1 MKKFKILIIDDIQE
15 NIFSLITILEQNPH
29 FELKGISSAI
39 KALSYIDQQVV
50 DLILCDVQMPNMDG
64 FEFVSIIRLR
74 KKTANIPVIFVS
86 AHKKESA
93 FFQKSKELGA
103 IDYLVKPID
112 ADELVHRLNTYHKFA
127 MREHE
132 KIKELNELNSKLSQN
147 NSFLQSL
154 EEKVT
159 ERTRELNTILT
170 LSPDGF
176 VLVSADNHIHYINPA
191 FLNMTGLQLDKL
203 IGKPAEIF
211 IESMASLFDPSK
223 MVDVK
228 CIGEED
234 GEQMVYLSRP
244 TALILH
250 CNIRTMYGPEGEK
263 DGQVLYF
270 RDVTHEI
277 EIDRMKS
284 DFLSTA
290 AHELRTPLASIY
302 GFSEL
307 LMAREYD
314 KETSHKIFD
323 TIHRQ
328 SLHLKRLLDELL
340 DLSRIEARAGKDFH
354 MQENTLQGVV
364 QELCTDVKGAFSG
377 RKVDL
382 QTQGDWPLLSF
393 DVDKMRQ
400 VLSNLLSNG
409 FKYSPEN
416 ENVILQ
422 TSEREKNGDR
432 QFGVSVIDKGIGMT
446 AEQLGRVGERFYRAD
461 DSGSVPGSGLG
472 VSLVNEI
479 ISIHGGNVEF
489 VSTTTKGTTATVW
502 LPIIKNEIKR

>member
-176 VLVSADNHIHYINPA
+176 VLVSADSHIHYINPA
-191 FLNMTGLQLDKL
+191 FLLDD
-203 IGKPAEIF
+203 A
-211 IESMASLFDPSK
+211 
-223 MVDVK
+223 VDSGWTLTV
-228 CIGEED
+228 
-234 GEQMVYLSRP
+234 V
-244 TALILH
+244 TALL
-250 CNIRTMYGPEGEK
+250 K
-263 DGQVLYF
+263 
-270 RDVTHEI
+270 
-277 EIDRMKS
+277 KS
-284 DFLSTA
+284 NSGKVYPIALTST
-290 AHELRTPLASIY
+290 S
-302 GFSEL
+302 
-307 LMAREYD
+307 
-314 KETSHKIFD
+314 
-323 TIHRQ
+323 
-328 SLHLKRLLDELL
+328 
-340 DLSRIEARAGKDFH
+340 
-354 MQENTLQGVV
+354 NQG
-364 QELCTDVKGAFSG
+364 
-377 RKVDL
+377 
-382 QTQGDWPLLSF
+382 
-393 DVDKMRQ
+393 
-400 VLSNLLSNG
+400 
-409 FKYSPEN
+409 
-416 ENVILQ
+416 
-422 TSEREKNGDR
+422 
-432 QFGVSVIDKGIGMT
+432 
-446 AEQLGRVGERFYRAD
+446 
-461 DSGSVPGSGLG
+461 
-472 VSLVNEI
+472 
-479 ISIHGGNVEF
+479 
-489 VSTTTKGTTATVW
+489 
-502 LPIIKNEIKR
+502 